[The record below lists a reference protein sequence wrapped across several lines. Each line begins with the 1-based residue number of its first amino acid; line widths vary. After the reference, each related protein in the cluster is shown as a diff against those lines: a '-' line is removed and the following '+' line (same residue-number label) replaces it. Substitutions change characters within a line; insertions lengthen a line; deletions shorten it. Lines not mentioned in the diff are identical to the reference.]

1 MGRTFV
7 TRTRI
12 ISHTSAPD
20 EPQLIPPLLRR
31 WLDRIGAMLR
41 HEVSNPLQAILSEAQ
56 LLATSPAARD
66 PDVKAAAESIERA
79 ARRIASVV
87 AHLETVAARKLA
99 GEFDAEHAPAPSAGL
114 TRALA
119 EELNTISRFI
129 ERPLEPAELAH
140 LAPRMRRAA
149 RLAQF
154 WLSATD
160 WPPPSGPFDQHSPG
174 WLDPGGGPGTAAA
187 IALADRLERSN
198 AAYHELKARHE
209 RRERYWRFAIHELR
223 NAAHAFL
230 SWISSLRQAE
240 IHDAPWFEP
249 LRRAAET
256 LLRRA
261 EEALDP
267 AAPDRGTFSVTPA
280 TVDLLAA
287 VQDVLGVIRPTA
299 DLRRLTLE
307 FTTPDSG
314 QPIEAV
320 ADLDR
325 LQQILHNLLRNAIQA
340 TPPGG
345 SIRVSARCDA
355 EFAVLEV
362 EDSGPGVPPHAA
374 DAIFRLDTPYDID
387 SPRGSG
393 LGLPLSRSLAE
404 QMGGSLTLEPS
415 GAGSGARFVLKLP
428 RSLP

>member
-1 MGRTFV
+1 
-7 TRTRI
+7 
-12 ISHTSAPD
+12 
-20 EPQLIPPLLRR
+20 
-31 WLDRIGAMLR
+31 MLR

-66 PDVKAAAESIERA
+66 PDVTAAAESIERA

-99 GEFDAEHAPAPSAGL
+99 AEFDAHLPPAPSAGL

-119 EELNTISRFI
+119 EELNNLSRSV
-129 ERPLEPAELAH
+129 ERPLEPSELAR
-140 LAPRMRRAA
+140 LAPRLRRAA
-149 RLAQF
+149 RLAQL

-160 WPPPSGPFDQHSPG
+160 WSPPGRPIEQRSPG
-174 WLDPGGGPGTAAA
+174 WLDAGAGPGAAAA
-187 IALADRLERSN
+187 IALADRLERSK
-198 AAYHELKARHE
+198 AAYDELKTRHE

-230 SWISSLRQAE
+230 SWLSSLRQAE
-240 IHDAPWFEP
+240 IHDASWFEP
-249 LRRAAET
+249 LRQAAET

-267 AAPDRGTFSVTPA
+267 AAPDRGTFSITPA

-287 VQDVLGVIRPTA
+287 VQDVLRVIRPAA

-307 FTTPDSG
+307 LTTPDSG
-314 QPIEAV
+314 RPIEAV

-345 SIRVSARCDA
+345 SIRVSARCDTR
-355 EFAVLEV
+355 FAVLEV

-374 DAIFRLDTPYDID
+374 EAIFQLDAPHDLE